1 MVSPLDNAKIL
12 KYFEDLE
19 KFGEIHS
26 NRLRVVVIGNSEAG
40 KTSII
45 NGLLSGQS
53 RLEDEHERT
62 SGIQIRKFYVRE
74 EELQLDMWDY
84 AGQECYQ
91 PIHNFYLHSGSLFLL
106 VVDIHTYETTD
117 KSYFEHIG
125 RWIANIR
132 AKILRPVFIVV
143 ANKTDK
149 FYELDDDGEI
159 IPDEN
164 VDRLIEAKCNHIIK
178 NIDQQERQEIEIN

>member
-1 MVSPLDNAKIL
+1 MCGEYYGVSPLDNAKIL

-19 KFGEIHS
+19 KFGESHS
-26 NRLRVVVIGNSEAG
+26 NRLRVVVIGNSGAG

-62 SGIQIRKFYVRE
+62 SGIQIRQFYVRE
-74 EELQLDMWDY
+74 EELQLVMWDY
-84 AGQECYQ
+84 AGQDCYQ

-117 KSYFEHIG
+117 KSYLSTLVGGLLISELKFFVLSLLLLPTKQINFTNWIQ
-125 RWIANIR
+125 RWR
-132 AKILRPVFIVV
+132 
-143 ANKTDK
+143 
-149 FYELDDDGEI
+149 
-159 IPDEN
+159 
-164 VDRLIEAKCNHIIK
+164 NHT
-178 NIDQQERQEIEIN
+178 